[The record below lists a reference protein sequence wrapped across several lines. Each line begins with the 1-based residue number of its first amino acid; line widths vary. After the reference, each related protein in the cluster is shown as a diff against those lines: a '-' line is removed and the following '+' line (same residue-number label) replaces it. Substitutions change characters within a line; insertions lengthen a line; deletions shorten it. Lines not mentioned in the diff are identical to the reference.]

1 MKLEQ
6 INDSNIFYTNIVF
19 GKLQVEKIVI
29 AEDDKDVKDVI
40 GDNFQDFSFYHSI
53 SLKKLNE
60 FLVQIKKN
68 EDKHFAMVYEFT
80 NYEDSFEVKEQVMFV
95 DDLNKFKEDS
105 IAKDKS
111 IVILDDKFIE
121 KAYVQIILM
130 KSGEVK
136 PFLSSK
142 IEI

>member
-1 MKLEQ
+1 
-6 INDSNIFYTNIVF
+6 
-19 GKLQVEKIVI
+19 
-29 AEDDKDVKDVI
+29 
-40 GDNFQDFSFYHSI
+40 
-53 SLKKLNE
+53 
-60 FLVQIKKN
+60 VQIKKN
-68 EDKHFAMVYEFT
+68 EYKYFEMVYEFT
-80 NYEDSFEVKEQVMFV
+80 NYKDSFEVKEQVIFV

-130 KSGEVK
+130 KNGEVK

>member
-6 INDSNIFYTNIVF
+6 IDDSNIFYTNIVF

-29 AEDDKDVKDVI
+29 AEDDNDVRDVI
-40 GDNFQDFSFYHSI
+40 GDNFQDFSFYHAI
-53 SLKKLNE
+53 SLKKLNN

-68 EDKHFAMVYEFT
+68 EDKYFAMVYEFT
-80 NYEDSFEVKEQVMFV
+80 NYKDSFEVKEQVIFV

-130 KSGEVK
+130 KNGEVK